1 MSYVTKAVA
10 NIMRSQI
17 LKTTL
22 KRERKLRAE
31 TGGERS
37 MGRLVDDMAIF
48 EQTNTL
54 QVWRGNPGECRG
66 QSVAT
71 CSGAAQ
77 RT

>member
-22 KRERKLRAE
+22 KCGRRL
-31 TGGERS
+31 GGERS

>member
-1 MSYVTKAVA
+1 
-10 NIMRSQI
+10 
-17 LKTTL
+17 
-22 KRERKLRAE
+22 
-31 TGGERS
+31 